1 MSDKPNNPEN
11 DKEQEDSTEQDS
23 TEQDSTEQETSAS
36 GEQAETSGDAA
47 PAEDESDGKTEAE
60 SPDAAVPAPDRGGE
74 RFPDLERAP
83 TKSTGRGMYAALVA
97 TVGVAAFFAGLS
109 VPVLNQDPVTMSD
122 LDQALLF
129 LEDKIDQLSG
139 DLQKLEDTMLTDPN
153 APAPQSQPVITAD
166 DDPVLGSV
174 DAPVTMIEFS
184 DFQCPFC
191 ARFYSE
197 TLPLIKANFID
208 TGLVKMVYRD
218 FPLQSIHPNAIPA
231 AVASECADEQGAYW
245 EYHDILFEDVSAW
258 GPMEISGAV
267 EQFKAYAEDL
277 GLDTGTFS
285 ECVDTGKYVTE
296 VTDDY
301 ADGVAYGVTGTPA
314 FFLGSEQTGY
324 FPISGARPYPE
335 FQFAIEQILGAIS
348 Q

>member
-1 MSDKPNNPEN
+1 MEQFESYAEAIDLDMSKFLVCLNGSKYIPEVIA
-11 DKEQEDSTEQDS
+11 DYTDG
-23 TEQDSTEQETSAS
+23 AAY
-36 GEQAETSGDAA
+36 GVDAA
-47 PAEDESDGKTEAE
+47 PTIFVGNVHTGYYQISGSRPYAEIQTIIHYVLGTTIR
-60 SPDAAVPAPDRGGE
+60 DA
-74 RFPDLERAP
+74 
-83 TKSTGRGMYAALVA
+83 
-97 TVGVAAFFAGLS
+97 
-109 VPVLNQDPVTMSD
+109 VT
-122 LDQALLF
+122 
-129 LEDKIDQLSG
+129 
-139 DLQKLEDTMLTDPN
+139 LTDPN

-245 EYHDILFEDVSAW
+245 EYHDILFESVSVW

-267 EQFKAYAEDL
+267 EQFKAYATDL

-285 ECVDTGKYVTE
+285 ECMDTGKYVTE

-301 ADGVAYGVTGTPA
+301 ADGVEYGVTGTPA

-324 FPISGARPYPE
+324 FPISGARPYLE
-335 FQFAIEQILGAIS
+335 FQFAIEQLLEAIS

>member
-11 DKEQEDSTEQDS
+11 DKEQEDSK
-23 TEQDSTEQETSAS
+23 EQETSAS

-47 PAEDESDGKTEAE
+47 PAEGESDKAEAE
-60 SPDAAVPAPDRGGE
+60 YPDAAVPASGRGGE

-83 TKSTGRGMYAALVA
+83 TKSAGRGMYAALVA

-231 AVASECADEQGAYW
+231 AVASECADEQGTYW
-245 EYHDILFEDVSAW
+245 EYHDILFETVSVW

-267 EQFKAYAEDL
+267 EQFKVYAADL
-277 GLDTGTFS
+277 GLDTETFS

>member
-1 MSDKPNNPEN
+1 MSDKPNTPE
-11 DKEQEDSTEQDS
+11 DYKEQDS
-23 TEQDSTEQETSAS
+23 VEQDSGKQDDSIEQEASTPGEPAGTS
-36 GEQAETSGDAA
+36 EDAA
-47 PAEDESDGKTEAE
+47 PAEDESDGKAEAE
-60 SPDAAVPAPDRGGE
+60 PPDAAVPAPDRGGE

-83 TKSTGRGMYAALVA
+83 TKSTGKGMYAALVA

-129 LEDKIDQLSG
+129 LEDKIDNLSG

-197 TLPLIKANFID
+197 TLPLIKENFID
-208 TGLVKMVYRD
+208 TGLVKLVYRD

-231 AVASECADEQGAYW
+231 AVASECADDQGAYW
-245 EYHDILFEDVSAW
+245 EYHDILFENVSAW
-258 GPMEISGAV
+258 GPMEIPGAV
-267 EQFKAYAEDL
+267 EQFKAYAADL
-277 GLDTGTFS
+277 GLDTDTFS
-285 ECVDTGKYVTE
+285 ECLDTGKYVTE
-296 VTDDY
+296 VTGDY
-301 ADGVAYGVTGTPA
+301 TDGVAYGVTGTPA

-324 FPISGARPYPE
+324 FQLSGARPYPE

>member
-11 DKEQEDSTEQDS
+11 DKEQEDS

-47 PAEDESDGKTEAE
+47 PAEDESDDKAEAE
-60 SPDAAVPAPDRGGE
+60 SPDAAVPASGRGGE

-231 AVASECADEQGAYW
+231 AVASECADEQGTYW
-245 EYHDILFEDVSAW
+245 EYHDILFENVSVW
-258 GPMEISGAV
+258 GPMDISGAV
-267 EQFKAYAEDL
+267 EQFKAYAADL
-277 GLDTGTFS
+277 GLDTETFS
-285 ECVDTGKYVTE
+285 ECVDTGKYVAE

>member
-1 MSDKPNNPEN
+1 MSDKSNTPE
-11 DKEQEDSTEQDS
+11 DSKGQDSGEQESIK
-23 TEQDSTEQETSAS
+23 QETSTP
-36 GEQAETSGDAA
+36 GEPAETSKDAA
-47 PAEDESDGKTEAE
+47 PAEDEYDGKTEAE
-60 SPDAAVPAPDRGGE
+60 SPDAAVPAPDRGRE

-129 LEDKIDQLSG
+129 LEDKIDNLSG
-139 DLQKLEDTMLTDPN
+139 DLQKLEDTMLADPN

-174 DAPVTMIEFS
+174 DAPVTIIEFS

-197 TLPLIKANFID
+197 TLPLIKDNFID

-231 AVASECADEQGAYW
+231 AVASECADDQGAYW
-245 EYHDILFEDVSAW
+245 EYHDMLFENVSVW

-267 EQFKAYAEDL
+267 EQFKAYAVDL
-277 GLDTGTFS
+277 GLDAGTFS
-285 ECVDTGKYVTE
+285 ECIDTGKYVTE
-296 VTDDY
+296 VTGDY
-301 ADGVAYGVTGTPA
+301 TDGVAYGVTGTPA

-324 FPISGARPYPE
+324 FQMSGARPYPE

>member
-1 MSDKPNNPEN
+1 
-11 DKEQEDSTEQDS
+11 
-23 TEQDSTEQETSAS
+23 
-36 GEQAETSGDAA
+36 
-47 PAEDESDGKTEAE
+47 
-60 SPDAAVPAPDRGGE
+60 
-74 RFPDLERAP
+74 
-83 TKSTGRGMYAALVA
+83 MYAALVA

-109 VPVLNQDPVTMSD
+109 VPVLNQDPITMSD

-129 LEDKIDQLSG
+129 LEDKIDKLSS
-139 DLQKLEDTMLTDPN
+139 DLQELEDTMLTEPG
-153 APAPQSQPVITAD
+153 AATPQSQPVITAD
-166 DDPVLGSV
+166 DDPVLGSA

-197 TLPLIKANFID
+197 TLPLIKDNFID

-231 AVASECADEQGAYW
+231 AVASECADDQGAYW
-245 EYHDILFEDVSAW
+245 EYHDMLFENVSVW
-258 GPMEISGAV
+258 GPMEIPSAV
-267 EQFKAYAEDL
+267 EQFKSYATDL
-277 GLDTGTFS
+277 GLDVGTFS
-285 ECVDTGKYVTE
+285 ECLDTGKYVTE
-296 VTDDY
+296 VTGDY
-301 ADGVAYGVTGTPA
+301 TDGVAYGVTGTPA

-324 FPISGARPYPE
+324 FQLSGARPYPE

>member
-1 MSDKPNNPEN
+1 MSDKPNTPE
-11 DKEQEDSTEQDS
+11 DGKEQNSI
-23 TEQDSTEQETSAS
+23 EQETSTP
-36 GEQAETSGDAA
+36 GEPAGTSENAA
-47 PAEDESDGKTEAE
+47 PTEDEFDGKTEAE
-60 SPDAAVPAPDRGGE
+60 SSDAAVPASDRGGE
-74 RFPDLERAP
+74 RFPDLERAQ

-129 LEDKIDQLSG
+129 LEDKIDNLSN

-166 DDPVLGSV
+166 DDPVLGSA

-231 AVASECADEQGAYW
+231 AVASECADDQGAYW
-245 EYHDILFEDVSAW
+245 EYHDILFENVSVW

-267 EQFKAYAEDL
+267 EQFKAYAVDL
-277 GLDTGTFS
+277 GLDASTFS

-296 VTDDY
+296 VTGDY
-301 ADGVAYGVTGTPA
+301 TDGVAYGVTGTPA

-324 FPISGARPYPE
+324 FQISGARPYPE